1 MVSAASLPFAH
12 YRPLWIASAIRG
24 RIRRDLEPMVAGLPE
39 LELTDHGW
47 RLCERGDS
55 RSERSRLLQSAAQGL
70 RKLGLIADW
79 RNERSALLDE
89 SGIEL
94 ARCERG
100 VFRTL
105 GLRNRAVHING
116 YRADGRLW
124 IARRSAQK
132 RADPGKLDNVAAG
145 GVSAGES
152 LRRAALR
159 ELWEEAGVPRHLASK
174 VDFPGMVIRSVRET
188 QFGIHDQQVIIAD
201 IELPLS
207 FTPEGRDGEVEEFL
221 CLSPDE
227 VIGALSQG
235 EFTVEAAL
243 ATRESLERRGVA
255 VPALSVDAAPTR

>member
-1 MVSAASLPFAH
+1 MRAIAQH
-12 YRPLWIASAIRG
+12 YRPLWIAGSMRG
-24 RIRRDLEPMVAGLPE
+24 RVRRDLEEAIATLSE
-39 LELTDHGW
+39 FELTDHGW

-55 RSERSRLLQSAAQGL
+55 SRERSRLLQSAAQSL

-79 RNERSALLDE
+79 RNERCAVLDDT
-89 SGIEL
+89 GVEL

-105 GLRNRAVHING
+105 GLQNRAVHING

-124 IARRSAQK
+124 IARRSQQK
-132 RADPGKLDNVAAG
+132 RADPGKLDNLAAG

-152 LRRAALR
+152 PRRAALR

-188 QFGIHDQQVIIAD
+188 QFGVHDQLVIIAD
-201 IELPLS
+201 IPLPAG
-207 FTPEGRDGEVEEFL
+207 FVPEGRDGEVEEFL
-221 CLSPDE
+221 CLSPAE
-227 VIGALSQG
+227 VSAALARG

-243 ATRESLERRGVA
+243 ATQDSLERRGVG
-255 VPALSVDAAPTR
+255 VCRQV

>member
-1 MVSAASLPFAH
+1 MVSVAASSSAH
-12 YRPLWIASAIRG
+12 YRPLWIAGGIRG
-24 RIRRDLEPMVAGLPE
+24 RIRRDLEPAIGSLPE
-39 LELTDHGW
+39 FTSMDYGW
-47 RLCERGDS
+47 RLSERGDS

-79 RNERSALLDE
+79 RNERCAVLDE
-89 SGIEL
+89 TGIEL

-105 GLRNRAVHING
+105 GLQNRAVHING

-201 IELPLS
+201 IELPLA

-221 CLSPDE
+221 CLSPAE
-227 VIGALSQG
+227 VITALARG

-255 VPALSVDAAPTR
+255 VPPRSVDAEPTR